1 MKLKRVIIKNYKNLK
16 DVEINFPDSNIIAF
30 IGNNGSGKSNILEV
44 IAKVFAYTKNS
55 LQKGKVVPPPNVDE
69 CEINYSL
76 GGNDYALK
84 FSHGSV
90 LIIKG
95 IAEIV
100 KKSNIEDVL
109 PKSIFLYYAGE
120 TKRLAEIEEK
130 IVDDRYSDKL
140 KQNIFDGYKFIEYF
154 STRDLD
160 ILLLTVAVFQ
170 EELLNS
176 IKDYLGDKSIYCPFN
191 LILKNPT
198 NNSKYSGGEY
208 YGAVGFVQSFL
219 DEFRKYVHR
228 TQERKDDYIMSFV
241 DIDKIKT
248 LSKTP
253 SEFFSKMKALKN
265 SGYLDRVVINF
276 HKEFKEPVLLDDIS
290 EGEKQILLISLLTR
304 ITEQEDCLYLFD
316 ECDAYL
322 HLEWQRKF
330 SSVFETLTTNGQIL
344 ITTHSP
350 STISGLRREN
360 VFKVK
365 DGSIDLLISETYNR
379 SLDEIMEENM
389 DISLRSPE
397 YVQLEKD
404 FRNAVVHNKKDIA
417 LEKLELIKRIVGEDD
432 PFFITASMALNR
444 ME

>member
-16 DVEINFPDSNIIAF
+16 DVEINFPDSNIVAF

-55 LQKGKVVPPPNVDE
+55 LQKGKVVPPPNVVE
-69 CEINYSL
+69 CEIDYSL

-130 IVDDRYSDKL
+130 NVDDRYSDKL

-170 EELLNS
+170 DELLKS
-176 IKDYLGDKSIYCPFN
+176 IKDYLGDKKLYFPFN

-198 NNSKYSGGEY
+198 NNNKYSGGEY

-219 DEFRKYVHR
+219 DEFRKYVHK
-228 TQERKDDYIMSFV
+228 TEERKDDYIMSFV

-248 LSKTP
+248 LTKTP
-253 SEFFSKMKALKN
+253 SEFFAKMKALKN

-290 EGEKQILLISLLTR
+290 EGEKQILLTSLLTR
-304 ITEQEDCLYLFD
+304 ITEQDDCLYLFD

-350 STISGLRREN
+350 STISGLRSEN

-365 DGSIDLLISETYNR
+365 DGNIDLLISETYNR

-389 DISLRSPE
+389 DVNMRSRDVHMLYDEFKQCIADEDKNRAEEIVSELKKLLDPEDPLFIKLR
-397 YVQLEKD
+397 L
-404 FRNAVVHNKKDIA
+404 A
-417 LEKLELIKRIVGEDD
+417 LRRL
-432 PFFITASMALNR
+432 
-444 ME
+444 

>member
-16 DVEINFPDSNIIAF
+16 DVEINFPDSNIVAF

-55 LQKGKVVPPPNVDE
+55 LQKGKVVSPPNVDE
-69 CEINYSL
+69 CEIDYSL

-84 FSHGSV
+84 FSHGSA

-120 TKRLAEIEEK
+120 TKRLAGIEEK
-130 IVDDRYSDKL
+130 IVDDRYNDKL
-140 KQNIFDGYKFIEYF
+140 KQNIFDGFKFIEYF

-160 ILLLTVAVFQ
+160 VLLLTVAVFQ

-198 NNSKYSGGEY
+198 NNKTYSGGEY
-208 YGAVGFVQSFL
+208 YGAVGFVRTFL
-219 DEFRKYVHR
+219 DGFRKYVHR
-228 TQERKDDYIMSFV
+228 TEERKDDYIMSFV

-248 LSKTP
+248 LTKTP
-253 SEFFSKMKALKN
+253 SEFFAKMKALKN

-276 HKEFKEPVLLDDIS
+276 LKEFKEPVLLDDIS
-290 EGEKQILLISLLTR
+290 EGEKQILLTSLLTR
-304 ITEQEDCLYLFD
+304 ITEQDDCLYLFD

-350 STISGLRREN
+350 STISGLRSEN

-365 DGSIDLLISETYNR
+365 DGNIDLLISETYNR

-389 DISLRSPE
+389 DVNMRSRDVHMLYDEFKQSIADEESKLKKLLDPEDPLFIKLR
-397 YVQLEKD
+397 L
-404 FRNAVVHNKKDIA
+404 A
-417 LEKLELIKRIVGEDD
+417 LRRL
-432 PFFITASMALNR
+432 
-444 ME
+444 